1 MPRLPP
7 TAQDMGNCAAYHR
20 ACVRL
25 GDPDAYTNEED
36 RFVKIAVIKEIYP
49 GETRVAL
56 IPANV
61 SKLTQAGLT
70 VAVETGAGEAAGFDD
85 DRYVEAGAVIAADR
99 TEALKDAE
107 VVLTH
112 HGRGDEL
119 DALLPHLT
127 RGQTLVAMMDPL
139 AGPQV
144 AQKLAEAGI
153 NGVALELVPRITRA
167 QAMDVLSSNATIAGY
182 KAALLGATHSH
193 QLFPMMM
200 TAAGTLKPARVFIM
214 GVGVAGLQACATAKR
229 LGAVVEAYDIRPAAR
244 EQILSVGAR
253 PVELNIE
260 AEDTETSGGYAKEQS
275 AEFIA
280 RQQQAMAD
288 VLAQQDVVITTA
300 AIPGRKAP
308 VLITEAQLMQM
319 KPGAVIIDL
328 AAETGGNCELT
339 QAGEAVVHHGVTI
352 IGPKN
357 FAATVPNHA
366 SQMFGTNLTNLLMLM
381 AKEGQLNWDFEDE
394 IIRDVTISKDGEV
407 VSARLRELLGLPAL
421 NAPEAA
427 DAADATDSEK
437 ETN

>member
-1 MPRLPP
+1 M
-7 TAQDMGNCAAYHR
+7 
-20 ACVRL
+20 
-25 GDPDAYTNEED
+25 
-36 RFVKIAVIKEIYP
+36 KIAVIKERYP

-61 SKLTQAGLT
+61 SKLTKAGLT
-70 VAVETGAGEAAGFDD
+70 IAVEQDAGNAAGFDD
-85 DRYVEAGAVIAADR
+85 PQYLEAGATVTDR
-99 TEALKDAE
+99 ASVLKDAD

-119 DALLPHLT
+119 DALLPELKP
-127 RGQTLVAMMDPL
+127 GQTLVAMMDPL
-139 AGPQV
+139 ANPQV
-144 AQKLAEAGI
+144 AQKLADAKI
-153 NGVALELVPRITRA
+153 NGIALELVPRITRA
-167 QAMDVLSSNATIAGY
+167 QSMDVLSSNATIAGY

-260 AEDTETSGGYAKEQS
+260 AEDTESKGGYAKEQS

-280 RQQQAMAD
+280 KQQQAMAD

-308 VLITEAQLMQM
+308 VLITEAQLKQM

-339 QAGEAVVHHGVTI
+339 QLGEAVVLHGVTI
-352 IGPKN
+352 VGPKN

-381 AKEGQLNWDFEDE
+381 HQEGALSWDFEDE
-394 IIRDVTISKDGEV
+394 IIRDTTVSYQGEV
-407 VSARLRELLGLPAL
+407 VNARLRELLNLAPQAPLPDAE
-421 NAPEAA
+421 PEAETA
-427 DAADATDSEK
+427 VTTDEK
-437 ETN
+437 EAS

>member
-1 MPRLPP
+1 
-7 TAQDMGNCAAYHR
+7 MGNCAAYHR
-20 ACVRL
+20 ARIRE
-25 GDPDAYTNEED
+25 GDPDAHINEED

-70 VAVETGAGEAAGFDD
+70 IAVERGAGEAAGFDD
-85 DRYVEAGAVIAADR
+85 ERYVEAGAVIAADR

-139 AGPQV
+139 AGPQA
-144 AQKLAEAGI
+144 AQKLADAGI

-280 RQQQAMAD
+280 KQQQAMAD

-339 QAGEAVVHHGVTI
+339 EAGQTVIHHGVTI

-381 AKEGQLNWDFEDE
+381 AKEGKMNWDFEDE
-394 IIRDVTISKDGEV
+394 IIRDVTVSKDGEV
-407 VSARLRELLGLPAL
+407 VNPRLRELLGLPAL
-421 NAPEAA
+421 APAEAEA
-427 DAADATDSEK
+427 ETEANDNQK

>member
-1 MPRLPP
+1 M
-7 TAQDMGNCAAYHR
+7 
-20 ACVRL
+20 
-25 GDPDAYTNEED
+25 
-36 RFVKIAVIKEIYP
+36 KIAVIKERYP

-61 SKLTQAGLT
+61 SKLTKAGLSI
-70 VAVETGAGEAAGFDD
+70 AVEHDAGSAAGFDD
-85 DRYVEAGAVIAADR
+85 PLYAEAGATVTDR
-99 TEALKDAE
+99 ASVLKDADM
-107 VVLTH
+107 VLTH

-119 DALLPHLT
+119 DALLPELHP
-127 RGQTLVAMMDPL
+127 GQTLVAMMDPL
-139 AGPQV
+139 ANPQV
-144 AQKLAEAGI
+144 AQKLADAKI
-153 NGVALELVPRITRA
+153 NGIALELVPRITRA
-167 QAMDVLSSNATIAGY
+167 QSMDVLSSNATIAGY

-260 AEDTETSGGYAKEQS
+260 AEDTESKGGYAKEQS

-280 RQQQAMAD
+280 KQQQAMAD

-339 QAGEAVVHHGVTI
+339 KVDEVVVHHGVTI
-352 IGPKN
+352 VGPKN

-366 SQMFGTNLTNLLMLM
+366 SQMFGTNLTNLLTLM
-381 AKEGQLNWDFEDE
+381 HQEGSLNWDFEDE
-394 IIRDVTISKDGEV
+394 IIRDTTVSYQGEV
-407 VSARLRELLGLPAL
+407 VNARLRELLELPPLARDET
-421 NAPEAA
+421 AEPEAEV
-427 DAADATDSEK
+427 DAASTDEK
-437 ETN
+437 EVS